1 MKFKVDEN
9 LPVEVAELLRDAG
22 HDAITIHD
30 EELVGADDDEIAP
43 VFAKEERAFM
53 TFDLGFADIRSY
65 PPSEYLGLIVF
76 RLKRQ
81 DKLHVL
87 DVCKHLLTTIGRE
100 QLTRCLW
107 IVEED
112 RVRIRRLD
120 ESDA

>member
-1 MKFKVDEN
+1 MKFKIDEN
-9 LPVEVAELLRDAG
+9 LPVEIADLLRDAG

-30 EELVGADDDEIAP
+30 QKLVGADDAKIAP
-43 VFAKEERAFM
+43 VILKEERAFM

-81 DKLHVL
+81 DKLQVL
-87 DVCKHLLTTIGRE
+87 VVCKQLLATIERE
-100 QLTRCLW
+100 ELERCLW

-112 RVRIRRLD
+112 RVRVRRLD
-120 ESDA
+120 EPD